1 MFFGKFIQWLNGG
14 RGGGYQE
21 YNIFL
26 SCGIFLALL
35 GILNALLMLRK
46 LLFGPA
52 SSQQLNLSLLVVR
65 VGIGFFML
73 THGHDKLHY
82 LLEGQSADFPD
93 PLHVGATASHAL
105 TVFAE
110 FFCSLFVMIGL
121 FTRLAAAVL
130 VVETAIIAWVMH
142 AGESLG
148 DKEHA
153 LMFLVVF
160 LGIALSGAGRYSLD
174 AKWIK

>member
-1 MFFGKFIQWLNGG
+1 
-14 RGGGYQE
+14 
-21 YNIFL
+21 
-26 SCGIFLALL
+26 
-35 GILNALLMLRK
+35 MLRR

-52 SSQQLNLSLLVVR
+52 SSEQLDLGLLVIR
-65 VGIGFFML
+65 VGIGFFMI

-105 TVFAE
+105 TVLAE
-110 FFCSLFVMIGL
+110 FFCSLLVVLGL

-142 AGESLG
+142 AGEPLA

-153 LMFLVVF
+153 LMFMVVF
-160 LGIALSGAGRYSLD
+160 LGLALSGAGRYSLD
-174 AKWIK
+174 SKWLR